1 MKIACSMPA
10 AHRPAQTG
18 AMPADRGAA
27 SFADILA
34 RLGLSAASDPDGAAA
49 RSAVVP
55 EIGETATAF
64 AEAPIVLLTASLS
77 GEAPAQETRTAA
89 QVAAQIAEAFDEVAR
104 YRTVSEAPL
113 SQTAALPPAATSPSE
128 AAAANAVL
136 RSTVSAAAGVP
147 GASGYPASVAPR
159 AAEGNTAKVFEG
171 MAREAGKMAHRSA
184 QGFAAGSSTPF
195 QTALVTTEQGLRL
208 VVRLPAWSDDEHAE
222 LSQRLAEL
230 FGRMGRTP
238 PELLIYSPAPSGQ
251 GD

>member
-1 MKIACSMPA
+1 MKIACSMPLSP
-10 AHRPAQTG
+10 RPVQTG
-18 AMPADRGAA
+18 ATPVDRGAA

-34 RLGLSAASDPDGAAA
+34 QLGLSAASDPDGAAA

-64 AEAPIVLLTASLS
+64 AEAPIILLTASLS
-77 GEAPAQETRTAA
+77 GEASTQEARTVA
-89 QVAAQIAEAFDEVAR
+89 QVAARIAEALDEVAR
-104 YRTVSEAPL
+104 FRTVSEAPL
-113 SQTAALPPAATSPSE
+113 SQTAALRPAATSPSE

-136 RSTVSAAAGVP
+136 RPTLSAAAGVP
-147 GASGYPASVAPR
+147 GASGHPASVAPR
-159 AAEGNTAKVFEG
+159 AEGNTAKVFEG
-171 MAREAGKMAHRSA
+171 IAREAGKMAHRSA